1 MRWIDK
7 VPSVPFTDDDI
18 RYGAMNGVVADV
30 LDMAAGDP
38 EFPRLPPPVRLS
50 TRWAAG
56 CRQGWTST
64 RLFRLTDMLL
74 AFGRDLNENETIF
87 GMLAMALVP
96 GGPLVGDD
104 MRAHHGLRM
113 APGCLAQSRL
123 QWRPPNRSRQTRE
136 SGWLEVVAN
145 ISASPDHL
153 PLSMDELVRFA
164 KGNLPDIATAIR
176 GYAYADDHER
186 DMYHAANSRFLD
198 TMLFGIPTSD
208 TAEESP

>member
-1 MRWIDK
+1 MIWTDK

-30 LDMAAGDP
+30 LDIAAGDP
-38 EFPRLPPPVRLS
+38 KFPRLPPPVRLS

-123 QWRPPNRSRQTRE
+123 QWRPPSSRQTHE

-164 KGNLPDIATAIR
+164 KSNLPDIATAIR

-198 TMLFGIPTSD
+198 PMLFGIPTND

>member
-1 MRWIDK
+1 MD
-7 VPSVPFTDDDI
+7 SVVD
-18 RYGAMNGVVADV
+18 AV